1 MNENLIC
8 SSNFEKLFFSFRP
21 RLDCDR
27 IYIKRL
33 DGNFYY
39 YVVLGTQWRSGSTTE
54 ETCNSMNY
62 SNFYNFLKK
71 AAVYLYIFLWK
82 INNQVTTTQLVD
94 RTLTSLKTVIR
105 YINNGANCE
114 PQILIGRDDE
124 TDNLILNAR
133 RNPDDL
139 EDSNP
144 GDDQLRQI
152 GLLINPSDVKRFA
165 IIKVIE

>member
-1 MNENLIC
+1 M
-8 SSNFEKLFFSFRP
+8 
-21 RLDCDR
+21 
-27 IYIKRL
+27 
-33 DGNFYY
+33 
-39 YVVLGTQWRSGSTTE
+39 
-54 ETCNSMNY
+54 
-62 SNFYNFLKK
+62 
-71 AAVYLYIFLWK
+71 
-82 INNQVTTTQLVD
+82 TTTHLVD

-152 GLLINPSDVKRFA
+152 GLLINPSDVKRFE
-165 IIKVIE
+165 IISLKSIEKKKLE